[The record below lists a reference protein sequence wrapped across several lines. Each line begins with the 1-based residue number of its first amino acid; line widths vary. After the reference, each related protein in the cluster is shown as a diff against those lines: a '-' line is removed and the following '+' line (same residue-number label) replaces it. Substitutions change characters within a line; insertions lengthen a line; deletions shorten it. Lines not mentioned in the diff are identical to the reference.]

1 MSRVNNVLDGP
12 GTDQVAPVAVL
23 LEMFEQ
29 PILFYPW
36 AARIAGTAMAGL
48 FLSYAIKQT
57 QHLLDEGSA
66 SAGAWF
72 DALVDDVQA
81 ETGMT
86 RFEQQAAKRAL
97 VHCGLLESRQHGL
110 PARKTY
116 RVNLPKLMNELEH
129 RAMRGR
135 V

>member
-1 MSRVNNVLDGP
+1 MVTGSHLLSRSDA
-12 GTDQVAPVAVL
+12 DQMAPVAVM

-36 AARIAGTAMAGL
+36 AARIAGNAMAGL
-48 FLSYAIKQT
+48 FLSYAIKHT
-57 QHLLDEGSA
+57 QRILDDGGPSSA
-66 SAGAWF
+66 AWF
-72 DALVDDVQA
+72 SAPVDEVLQ

-86 RFEQQAAKRAL
+86 RFEQQAAKRSL
-97 VHCGLLESRQHGL
+97 VACGLLETQQQGL

-116 RVNLPKLMNELEH
+116 RVNLPRLMHQLEQS
-129 RAMRGR
+129 ALKGR

>member
-1 MSRVNNVLDGP
+1 MVTSSSMFGRPDA
-12 GTDQVAPVAVL
+12 DQMAPVAVM

-36 AARIAGTAMAGL
+36 AARIGGTAMAGL
-48 FLSYAIKQT
+48 FLSFAIKRT
-57 QHLLDEGSA
+57 QQLLDEGLAAPSVWFAA
-66 SAGAWF
+66 S
-72 DALVDDVQA
+72 VEEVQR

-86 RFEQQAAKRAL
+86 RFEQQAAKRSLIA
-97 VHCGLLESRQHGL
+97 CGLLESQQQGL

-116 RVNLPKLMNELEH
+116 RVNLPRLMHELEQS
-129 RAMRGR
+129 ALKGR